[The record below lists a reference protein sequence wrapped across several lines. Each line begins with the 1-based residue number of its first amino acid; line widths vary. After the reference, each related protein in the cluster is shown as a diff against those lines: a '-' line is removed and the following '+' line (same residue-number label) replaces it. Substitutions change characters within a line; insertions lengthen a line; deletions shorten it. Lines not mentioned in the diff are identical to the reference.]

1 MIERIQWL
9 GHGSFSIQ
17 GPPLIFINP
26 WRVVRKAFHADVIL
40 VSHDHYD
47 HCSQADIEKLRGP
60 NTKVFGNE
68 RVAKQIDGCE
78 VLRPFQ
84 CVTIDRASIKAIPA
98 YSPSDLRHPKDD
110 GGLGFIVSLD
120 YYDIYYAGDTQDIP
134 EMGVINPDIA
144 ILPIDGV
151 GTLTVEEA
159 VKVTKRMRPRWI
171 IPSNWGS
178 TGEGANRSDVQAFKN
193 AVEGVAEVVILP
205 QLK

>member
-47 HCSQADIEKLRGP
+47 HCSQADIEKLCGP
-60 NTKVFGNE
+60 GTRVFGNE
-68 RVAKQIDGCE
+68 RVAKQIDGCD

-84 CVTIDRASIKAIPA
+84 SVTIDRASIKAIPA
-98 YSPSDLRHPKDD
+98 YSPNDLRHPKED
-110 GGLGFIVSLD
+110 GGLGFIISLD

-134 EMGVINPDIA
+134 EMSVIKPDIA
-144 ILPIDGV
+144 ILPINGA
-151 GTLTVEEA
+151 GTLTVEAA
-159 VKVTKRMRPRWI
+159 VKVTMRLRPRWV
-171 IPSNWGS
+171 IPCNWGP
-178 TGEGANRSDVQAFKN
+178 TGEAASRADAQAFKN
-193 AVEGVAEVVILP
+193 AVGSVAEVMILP
-205 QLK
+205 QIK